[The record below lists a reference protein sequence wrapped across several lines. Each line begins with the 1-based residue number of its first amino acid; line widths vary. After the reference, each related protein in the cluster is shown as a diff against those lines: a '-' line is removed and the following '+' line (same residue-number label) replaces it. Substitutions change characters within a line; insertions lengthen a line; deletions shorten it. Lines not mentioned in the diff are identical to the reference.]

1 MRQSL
6 SFSSRRGLLAAAAG
20 LLFAGAGLASA
31 GLASAQAADPPALHY
46 HDGGRRIA
54 LSVEPALVADFGPS
68 RMTALSANGTAAP
81 QRVAGDST
89 VRILRMPAGQDASVA
104 ATGPQRSPVFRQ
116 GGTPAGRLMA
126 LPGGVLVKFK
136 PQWSR
141 TQQNAWLAAQG
152 LPAGQPMALGAEWV
166 RVDTAAGWTALQV
179 ANRLQATGEVL
190 SSSPNWW
197 TATASR

>member
-6 SFSSRRGLLAAAAG
+6 ISSSRRGLVVATAT
-20 LLFAGAGLASA
+20 LLLTGTGLAN
-31 GLASAQAADPPALHY
+31 AQAADSAPLHY

-68 RMTALSANGTAAP
+68 RMTALSATGTAAA
-81 QRVAGDST
+81 QRVAGDSS
-89 VRILRMPAGQDASVA
+89 VRILRLPAGQDAAAA
-104 ATGPQRSPVFRQ
+104 ATGLQRSPVFRQ

-141 TQQNAWLAAQG
+141 EQQNAWLATQG

-166 RVDTAAGWTALQV
+166 RVDTAAGWAALQV

-197 TATASR
+197 TETASR